1 MSSLIQSKNT
11 DLSMDYP
18 SNIFSFLSTK
28 DNALQTLDY
37 LENSYETFQNNFLPS
52 QRSFF
57 YGAYN
62 NVDQI
67 NTSNL
72 SSAFNSLRNSF
83 DNISVDIL
91 EK

>member
-11 DLSMDYP
+11 DLSTDYP

-52 QRSFF
+52 QRNFF
-57 YGAYN
+57 CGAYY

-72 SSAFNSLRNSF
+72 SSAFNSLRYSF

-91 EK
+91 EE